1 MAHLTL
7 IDQWKCSD
15 TRCGHR
21 WDTTVTYAQ
30 LQDANLARSGP
41 AAGDEVPVG
50 RQDSGAVSDSR

>member
-7 IDQWKCSD
+7 IDQWKCSN

-30 LQDANLARSGP
+30 LQDANLPRSEP

-50 RQDSGAVSDSR
+50 QPDSDAVCDSG

>member
-30 LQDANLARSGP
+30 LQDANLARPGP

-50 RQDSGAVSDSR
+50 RQDSGAVSDSG